1 MNKSKHG
8 LWVDTMSADPMDEKV
23 FGLHKYMIFLWPNKR
38 GDEGGWGGLSVIEVN
53 TWYTQECGVA
63 FTFTS
68 RKLQNE
74 GVCNFADLLGI
85 KTHHTH
91 CLLVRFSPIKDAFC
105 IKHTVPG
112 ASKSRYVWLSAKTIQ
127 CCSSLIESVYHSDL
141 IPASINHGIMYNRFK
156 VKSNRV
162 PDVARACP
170 RLLVLEHFQNL
181 VIAVLLKMQ
190 RLKLGD
196 ACQKMLWT
204 YDGGWRVDESSY
216 IIICR
221 SLHLIFPYQYWWPI
235 AAFLQYISSIGTH
248 IIFY

>member
-1 MNKSKHG
+1 MHY
-8 LWVDTMSADPMDEKV
+8 A
-23 FGLHKYMIFLWPNKR
+23 
-38 GDEGGWGGLSVIEVN
+38 
-53 TWYTQECGVA
+53 
-63 FTFTS
+63 
-68 RKLQNE
+68 
-74 GVCNFADLLGI
+74 
-85 KTHHTH
+85 
-91 CLLVRFSPIKDAFC
+91 C
-105 IKHTVPG
+105 IKHSVSG

-181 VIAVLLKMQ
+181 AIAGLLKMQ

-204 YDGGWRVDESSY
+204 FLYVG
-216 IIICR
+216 
-221 SLHLIFPYQYWWPI
+221 PYTLSFHINIYQTLEP
-235 AAFLQYISSIGTH
+235 H
-248 IIFY
+248 IIFSLEPILSLISY